1 MYNENLPLGAQ
12 YDKSA
17 PWNENEI
24 DFEPLIEN
32 YIDHILHVSTM
43 PIDEI
48 GYLIDLLRDSKHAE
62 KIEDILIN
70 LNE

>member
-1 MYNENLPLGAQ
+1 MENLPLGAQ
-12 YDKSA
+12 YDSSA
-17 PWNENEI
+17 PYNQKETN
-24 DFEPLIEN
+24 FETLTEN
-32 YIDHILHVSTM
+32 YIDHILHVSTI

-70 LNE
+70 LNK